1 MFKIRVLLLAASALC
16 VSAASSHAQ
25 LRGDGYIDTNF
36 TATCFGATSPRA
48 LAIQFDGRIIA
59 GGNFSAPGFACVNA
73 IDRMSAN
80 GVPDSTFHSPFFAG
94 DRVNAIAMQGN
105 RIIVAGAMR
114 DGTTFFPLARLNA
127 NGSIDYTFPFR
138 VQGASIVYNALLIQP
153 DGKIVAAGEANANVV
168 GGQPFGYIVR
178 VTPEGDIDG
187 SFVGGGGVTP
197 ATGSTP
203 VIAALAPAEGG
214 KMLVGGAF
222 STYRDA
228 ARPGLARLNSDGT
241 VDGTYLPEISD
252 GIVRALAVQPD
263 GKALVAGNFTING
276 SSGRVLARL
285 NTDGTFD
292 NSFQPL
298 NGQSTV
304 GLSVMLQPDGRVLLG
319 HSYGVMRLTANGSPD
334 PTFGPRNAFAQLG
347 TEADNVTALALTA
360 NTNLIIGAS
369 RVAVNGTERHG
380 VARLFSFLPPLPP
393 PPVIVAQ
400 PLTQVLD
407 AGTNV
412 TFSVMATGAPPLTYQ
427 WRRNGSRIT
436 GATNSTLSFTNINS
450 THIANYTVLVGN
462 PGGSVTSVVAR
473 LIVSFDTSTL
483 TVITNGLG
491 VVLPNLAGKQLEI
504 GLPYTITAR
513 PVVGNLF
520 SNWAGGVTSSSPVL
534 TFIMQSNLT
543 IEVNFVPSPFIPVKG
558 VYNGLFY
565 DPAAPAH
572 TTAGALTLALDEK
585 GGARGSVRAGAQLRK
600 FKGTFSVDRTMTV
613 TLPATTTAPALE
625 LNLEVDVV
633 NAIITG
639 SVSFASNVSPNTST
653 LFAYRNPFS
662 AKSNP
667 APHAGKY
674 NAALPGADDSSAA
687 PGGDGFAALSV
698 STAGRVSGGGN
709 LADGTPVKI
718 LSATGTEA
726 QVPVYI
732 SLYQGSGS
740 LFGWLTV
747 TNREAND
754 VSGTLWWT
762 KLGSAGGILYPGGFT
777 RSLDVL
783 GSQYLGVRGVPV
795 VTLTNGIVVLS
806 AGNLAEP
813 LTNSITLGSDNK
825 IVGDNSLRIVF
836 SVPKGTF
843 TGSFIDPFNGR
854 KITIKGA
861 ALPDQQ
867 QGRGFFL
874 GTSESGRVFMGEAP

>member
-1 MFKIRVLLLAASALC
+1 MLKTRVVLLAALPFC
-16 VSAASSHAQ
+16 IAAATSHAQ

-36 TATCFGATSPRA
+36 TATCFGTTSPRA

-59 GGNFSAPGFACVNA
+59 GGNFSAPGLACVNA

-94 DRVNAIAMQGN
+94 DRVNAIAFQGN
-105 RIIVAGAMR
+105 RLIVAGAMR
-114 DGTTFFPLARLNA
+114 DGTSFFPLARLNA

-138 VQGASIVYNALLIQP
+138 VQGASILYNALLIQA
-153 DGKIVAAGEANANVV
+153 DGKIVAAGEANAGVV

-178 VTPEGDIDG
+178 VTPDGDLDG

-197 ATGSTP
+197 PTGIAP
-203 VIAALAPAEGG
+203 VIAALAPAGGG

-222 STYRDA
+222 ISYRDA
-228 ARPGLARLNSDGT
+228 ARPGLARINLDGT
-241 VDGTYLPEISD
+241 LDGSYLPQISD

-263 GKALVAGNFTING
+263 GKTLVAGSFTVNG
-276 SSGRVLARL
+276 SSGRALVRL
-285 NTDGTFD
+285 NTDGTVD
-292 NSFQPL
+292 DSFQPL
-298 NGQSTV
+298 NGQSTI

-319 HSYGVMRLTANGSPD
+319 HSFGVMRLLTNGSPD
-334 PTFGPRNAFAQLG
+334 TTFGPRNAFAQLG

-369 RVAVNGTERHG
+369 RVAVSGTERRG

-427 WRRNGSRIT
+427 WRRNGTRIT
-436 GATNSTLSFTNINS
+436 GETNSTLSFTNINS
-450 THIANYTVLVGN
+450 THTANYTVVVGN
-462 PGGSVTSVVAR
+462 PGGSVTSVIAR
-473 LIVSFDTSTL
+473 LIVNFDTSTFTL
-483 TVITNGLG
+483 ITNGLG

-513 PVVGNLF
+513 PVIGNLF
-520 SNWAGGVTSSSPVL
+520 SNWTGGVTSSSPVL

-572 TTAGALTLALDEK
+572 ATAGALTLTLDEK

-613 TLPATTTAPALE
+613 ALPATATAPALE

-639 SVSFASNVSPNTST
+639 SVAFASNVSASAST

-662 AKSNP
+662 ARANP
-667 APHAGKY
+667 APHAAKY
-674 NAALPGADDSSAA
+674 TAALPGADDSSVA
-687 PGGDGFAALSV
+687 PGGDGFAALTV
-698 STAGRVSGGGN
+698 NTAGRLSGAGS
-709 LADGTPVKI
+709 LADGTLFRI
-718 LSATGTEA
+718 LSAAGPEA
-726 QVPVYI
+726 QVPVYV
-732 SLYQGSGS
+732 SLYKGSGS

-747 TNREAND
+747 TNGEALD

-762 KLGSAGGILYPGGFT
+762 KPGSVGGVLYPGGFT
-777 RSLDVL
+777 RQLDVV
-783 GSQYLGVRGVPV
+783 GSQYLGTRGVPV
-795 VTLTNGIVVLS
+795 MVLTNGIVVLS
-806 AGNLAEP
+806 AGNLPEP
-813 LTNSITLGSDNK
+813 LTNSITLGSDNR
-825 IVGDNSLRIVF
+825 ISGDNDLRIVF

-843 TGSFIDPFNGR
+843 TGSFIDPSNGR
-854 KITIKGA
+854 KRIIKGV
-861 ALPDQQ
+861 ALPEQQ
-867 QGRGFFL
+867 QGRGFFP
-874 GTSESGRVFMGEAP
+874 GTSESGRVFIGDAP